1 MFPPGAPFP
10 RCVQGSARQLDQGG
24 VTADLSA
31 NFASYLRSALSPSAW
46 LLLGEVRA
54 ANLRGRLYRD
64 PTDRFRAIAL
74 EELCAEMLVEPVAPT
89 ATDIGGWF
97 ALPMEDRNSPAAVWR
112 ALQLRQDGLGE

>member
-1 MFPPGAPFP
+1 M
-10 RCVQGSARQLDQGG
+10 
-24 VTADLSA
+24 TADLSA
-31 NFASYLRSALSPSAW
+31 DFASYLRCTLSPSAW

-54 ANLRGRLYRD
+54 TNLRGRLYRD

-97 ALPMEDRNSPAAVWR
+97 ALPLEDRNSPAAVWR
-112 ALQLRQDGLGE
+112 ALQLSQDGLGE